1 MRMNISVP
9 DELAEE
15 VRPRYFPI
23 SAVCQR
29 ALREEVDRLR
39 LIEDAD
45 DILVYV
51 ESEQA
56 DPDLTSWPGFT
67 VGKPTLTYKRYRS
80 APPRAGLGARVRE
93 RRRAWRQSPDDFT
106 AGVPG
111 DPPIEW
117 AREFLPD
124 AAAER
129 NGSRRWANAGNHRRG
144 RRAPS
149 PSASLAAGL
158 SSPTRTRLAA
168 EPTPAPTGASPSP
181 GEDASPLHRSL
192 Q

>member
-9 DELAEE
+9 DALAEE
-15 VRPRYFPI
+15 VRRRDVPI

-39 LIEDAD
+39 AIEGAD

-56 DPDLTSWPGFT
+56 DPDPASWPEFDPA
-67 VGKPTLTYKRYRS
+67 KPVLTYKRL
-80 APPRAGLGARVRE
+80 PLGGRPQLGWVL
-93 RRRAWRQSPDDFT
+93 DFELGDEPGDNPT
-106 AGVPG
+106 DTFTGGDPG

-117 AREFLPD
+117 ARHVVRAGRERHARELEEPYE
-124 AAAER
+124 ARAEKALADTITSLR
-129 NGSRRWANAGNHRRG
+129 GLLHRLERG
-144 RRAPS
+144 EHLS
-149 PSASLAAGL
+149 PEEIFGCDEVA
-158 SSPTRTRLAA
+158 
-168 EPTPAPTGASPSP
+168 
-181 GEDASPLHRSL
+181 GEDEAETGDDPS